1 MILRRLVPWLLV
13 ILLGGCA
20 TGLREKATFSLGAD
34 LPKEARGVMWPPPS
48 DGEIPRYFYAG
59 ELRGESNFVKPK
71 HEGDSLGN
79 TILRFFDVVIGVE
92 PPIMLDRPQSGTVD
106 GNGRI
111 LVTDIGRA
119 AVFVFDVNEG
129 RLNVWEVAEGFTRF
143 IAPVGIAKGPDGQTF
158 VADAELDLVARLD
171 HDGTPLEPIGKGKL
185 QRPNGVAYEEA
196 TGRVFVADTEAHQIK
211 VFNLAGE
218 LLTTIGKRGDGVGE
232 FNYPTHIAIFDEK
245 LYVTDTM
252 NARVQVLS
260 TPTSRYLGTVGKR
273 GLFIGNMVRPKG
285 VAADSEHN
293 IYVVE
298 SYFDYLLVYN
308 RRGEFLMPIGGVGD
322 GAGSFHLPAG
332 VWIDAKNRIYV
343 ADMMNNRVAVF
354 QYMGGEIENDW

>member
-1 MILRRLVPWLLV
+1 MIQRAILIIIVV
-13 ILLGGCA
+13 LLGGCA
-20 TGLREKATFSLGAD
+20 STPLDKATFSLGAD
-34 LPKEARGVMWPPPS
+34 LPKEARGVMWPPDS

-71 HEGDSLGN
+71 RQGDDLGN
-79 TILRFFDVVIGVE
+79 AILRFFDVVIGVE

-106 GNGRI
+106 DSGRI

-119 AVFVFDVNEG
+119 AVFVFDVEQG
-129 RLNVWEVAEGFTRF
+129 RLLVWEIAEGLKHFV
-143 IAPVGIAKGPDGQTF
+143 APVGIAKGPDGQTF
-158 VADAELDLVARLD
+158 VADAELDMVARLD
-171 HDGTPLEPIGKGKL
+171 RDGNPMEPIGKGKL
-185 QRPNGVAYEEA
+185 SRPNGVAYEA
-196 TGRVFVADTEAHQIK
+196 ASGRIFVADTETHEIK

-218 LLTTIGKRGDGVGE
+218 LLKTIGKRGEGFGE

-260 TPTSRYLGTVGKR
+260 TSTGRYLGTVGRR
-273 GLFIGNMVRPKG
+273 GLYIGNLVRPKG
-285 VAADSEHN
+285 VAADSDHN

-332 VWIDAKNRIYV
+332 VWTDAKNRIFV

>member
-1 MILRRLVPWLLV
+1 MLRKMLWIVAL
-13 ILLGGCA
+13 LLGGCA
-20 TGLREKATFSLGAD
+20 TTLQEKAVFSLAVD
-34 LPKEARGVMWPPPS
+34 LPKEARGVVWPPQA

-71 HEGDSLGN
+71 HEGEDARN
-79 TILRFFDVVIGVE
+79 VILRFFDVVIGVE
-92 PPIMLDRPQSGTVD
+92 PPLQLDRPQSGTVD
-106 GNGRI
+106 DNGRI

-119 AVFVFDVNEG
+119 AVFVFDVDQG
-129 RLNVWEVAEGFTRF
+129 RLVVWEIAEGLKHFV
-143 IAPVGIAKGPDGQTF
+143 APVGIAKGPDGQIF

-171 HDGTPLEPIGKGKL
+171 RDGNPMEPIGKGKL
-185 QRPNGVAYEEA
+185 SRPNGVAYEAA
-196 TGRVFVADTEAHQIK
+196 TRRIFVADTEAHQIK
-211 VFNLAGE
+211 VFDLAGE
-218 LLTTIGKRGDGVGE
+218 LLTTLGKRGDGVGE

-260 TPTSRYLGTVGKR
+260 TPTGRYLGTVGRR
-273 GLFIGNMVRPKG
+273 GLYIGNLVRPKG

-322 GAGSFHLPAG
+322 GVGSFHLPAG
-332 VWIDAKNRIYV
+332 VWIDAKNRIFV

-354 QYMGGEIENDW
+354 QFMGAENENDW